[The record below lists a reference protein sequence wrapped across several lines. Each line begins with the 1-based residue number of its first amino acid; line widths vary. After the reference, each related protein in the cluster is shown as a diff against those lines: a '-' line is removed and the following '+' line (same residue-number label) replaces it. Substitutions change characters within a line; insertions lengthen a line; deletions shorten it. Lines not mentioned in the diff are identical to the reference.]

1 MIYTYVPKGVCAM
14 KMIANIE
21 NKIIVNFQ
29 IIGGCSGNT
38 QAVSK
43 LIIGKTI
50 DETIKLLKGIKCGFK
65 PTSCPDQIAKFLIKI
80 KNQ

>member
-1 MIYTYVPKGVCAM
+1 M
-14 KMIANIE
+14 KMIAEIKNNVIA
-21 NKIIVNFQ
+21 NFQ

-50 DETIKLLKGIKCGFK
+50 DETIKLLKGIKCGLRS
-65 PTSCPDQIAKFLIKI
+65 TSCPDQIAKFLTTI
-80 KNQ
+80 KNK

>member
-1 MIYTYVPKGVCAM
+1 MVYTYVPKGVCAM

-43 LIIGKTI
+43 LIIG
-50 DETIKLLKGIKCGFK
+50 F
-65 PTSCPDQIAKFLIKI
+65 
-80 KNQ
+80 